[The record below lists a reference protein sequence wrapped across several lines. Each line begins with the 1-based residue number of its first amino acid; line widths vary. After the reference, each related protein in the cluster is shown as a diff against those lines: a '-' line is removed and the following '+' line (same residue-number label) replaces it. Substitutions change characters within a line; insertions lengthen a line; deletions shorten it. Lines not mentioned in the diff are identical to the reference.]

1 MSTSDAGVRRLTA
14 LLKKLRGKAPE
25 ASLPAGVAGPAGDEM
40 LVGVDAGVHRLL
52 HSMLLWE
59 ASSSQ
64 AKGAL
69 RRLREAFVDANE
81 LRVSMPDEIACVL
94 GEKYPRGEE
103 RAARLRLVLHD
114 VYKRHHA
121 LTLAPLAQAGKRE
134 ARAALE
140 SLEGIPH
147 YAAARVFL
155 LEFGGHAVPC
165 DERLRT
171 LLVGER
177 VLEESLSV
185 EAASGWLERHIRAED
200 APEAHAALQA
210 WSDEH
215 GTSARRASK
224 PEASARAARG
234 TKTRAKA
241 GSGARRAGGKTR
253 SGG

>member
-1 MSTSDAGVRRLTA
+1 MSTSDAGVRKLA
-14 LLKKLRGKAPE
+14 SLLKKLRAKAPE
-25 ASLPAGVAGPAGDEM
+25 ASAPGPLGEEM
-40 LVGVDAGVHRLL
+40 LSGVDAGVHRLL
-52 HSMLLWE
+52 HSLLLWE
-59 ASSSQ
+59 ASSAQ

-81 LRVSMPDEIACVL
+81 LRVSMADEIACVL

-177 VLEESLSV
+177 VLEGSLSI

-200 APEAHAALQA
+200 APEAHAALQT

-215 GTSARRASK
+215 GTSARKASK
-224 PEASARAARG
+224 GEPPARAART

-241 GSGARRAGGKTR
+241 GSGARRAGGKAR